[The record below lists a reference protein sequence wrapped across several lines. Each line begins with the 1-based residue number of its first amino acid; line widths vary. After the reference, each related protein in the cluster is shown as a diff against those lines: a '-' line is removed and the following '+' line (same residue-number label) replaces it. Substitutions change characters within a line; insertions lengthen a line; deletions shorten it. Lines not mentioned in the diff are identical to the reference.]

1 MEYPPLIL
9 QRFSMRYMDTTI
21 PTKFQ
26 DATYSFPS
34 CRAGNL
40 LPLGNSMAFLKPNS
54 QSAPAAHDAGCFD
67 GGEDETRQRP
77 PV

>member
-1 MEYPPLIL
+1 MRCFSLIMK
-9 QRFSMRYMDTTI
+9 RISISCMDAMI

-40 LPLGNSMAFLKPNS
+40 LPLGNSVALLKPNG

-67 GGEDETRQRP
+67 RGEGETRQRP